1 MLSVSGLY
9 RELSKIFIYIY
20 ICMGLQNPRRHIP
33 TKPKFE
39 YPPPIRG
46 CMLLF
51 RPYCHVIYKHS
62 NYLKNELKVINKPYS
77 DDNNYLLW
85 RF

>member
-1 MLSVSGLY
+1 MILLKIWRKIGLMV
-9 RELSKIFIYIY
+9 FF
-20 ICMGLQNPRRHIP
+20 MGLQNPRRHIP
-33 TKPKFE
+33 TKPKLE
-39 YPPPIRG
+39 YPPAHPRLHAHVY
-46 CMLLF
+46 CN

-77 DDNNYLLW
+77 DDNNYFLL

>member
-1 MLSVSGLY
+1 MILLKIWRKIGPMVFVWVFKIHGGTSYQNQIWVPPAHPGLHAHVY
-9 RELSKIFIYIY
+9 F
-20 ICMGLQNPRRHIP
+20 N
-33 TKPKFE
+33 
-39 YPPPIRG
+39 
-46 CMLLF
+46 